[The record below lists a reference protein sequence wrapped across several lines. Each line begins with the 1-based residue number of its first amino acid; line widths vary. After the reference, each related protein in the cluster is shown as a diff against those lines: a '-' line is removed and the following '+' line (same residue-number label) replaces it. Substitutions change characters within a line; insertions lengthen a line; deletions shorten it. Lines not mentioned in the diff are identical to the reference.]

1 MKKTDIAARLR
12 CGAAPAIVAAALLFP
27 AAAFAQEADDAAD
40 NQAIV
45 VTGSRI
51 ARPDLDQ
58 ASPISVI
65 SNEVIKFKGSAN
77 IENVLNDLPQ
87 VTGDTTSASNN
98 PGGGVA
104 TVNLRHLGPQR
115 TLVLVNGRRYLSYD
129 TSQIVDLNT
138 VPTALIERVDV
149 VTGGRSAVY
158 GSDAIAGVVNFVLKK
173 DFEGVQLDGN
183 TGLSSRGD
191 GKYWDVSG
199 TAGHNFG
206 DGRGNITAH
215 VGYTKREALF
225 AGARNFSRNAMVD
238 GNDGTFFFGGS
249 GQVPQGRVGIG
260 GKAYTFDRS
269 GNASLYNA
277 AKDAYNYAPANY
289 LQVPQERFLASVS
302 ANYEFSDAFK
312 PYVEAQFVHNKV
324 SNELAPTPL
333 SNSTPFGTGAD
344 AGSLGAIRLHAY
356 SPFFSPSTQALLA
369 AQDTD
374 GDGYVNA
381 TSYGFRTLGIGAR
394 HELDDRKA
402 YRFVAGA
409 TGDLGG
415 GWNYDA
421 YYMRAHTKN
430 VQSQSGN
437 VNLTNFLSAIT
448 TGFKDPVTGAIS
460 GLPNGGALVCAN
472 GAAGCVPANMFGL
485 GNLSTD
491 AANYLSVDAVNRE
504 KYTSQVA
511 SLAITNSSIADL
523 GAGGIGVAFGA
534 EYRKEKGSTN
544 PDAILATGNVG
555 GFNPQAPTV
564 GAYHVFE
571 LFAETNVPLLADK
584 PGVEKLELN
593 GAARYS
599 DYSNAV
605 GSVFTWS
612 AGLMYEPVKGLSFRG
627 QYQRAIRGPSVYELY
642 LGQTVSFDGAN
653 DPCATAAAASA
664 GKLHDLC
671 LAGGVPAARLG
682 DATLADSNTVNPP
695 TVINGNSSLR
705 EEKSK
710 TWTIGAVLAPTILRG
725 FSATVDLYNIDITGY
740 ISRLGQN
747 NLFQACYVYG
757 LSDYCGGL
765 SRNSTGEVE
774 RIVDTNLNS
783 GGLKTRGV
791 DATVSYTVPLGGG
804 DTKLKFDLMGTRL
817 IKWNFTPIMGVPLVN
832 HCAGRF
838 GNSCGNPTP
847 KWKHVFRTTLASGPF
862 IGSVAWRYVG
872 SVRDDDSATTYY
884 LEKAKAQNYFDA
896 SLAVTVDKRFT
907 ISGGVNNMFDKKP
920 PLGASTQNGGNVEQ
934 SNTYPAVYD
943 VMGRY
948 MFIGASVKF

>member
-1 MKKTDIAARLR
+1 MKKTDIAVRLR
-12 CGAAPAIVAAALLFP
+12 SGAAPFIVAAALLSP
-27 AAAFAQEADDAAD
+27 SVASAQQDDEG
-40 NQAIV
+40 QPIV

-51 ARPDLDQ
+51 ARPDLEQ
-58 ASPISVI
+58 SSPISVI

-104 TVNLRHLGPQR
+104 TVNLRNLGAQR

-191 GKYWDVSG
+191 GKYWDMSG
-199 TAGHNFG
+199 TVGHNFG

-215 VGYTKREALF
+215 VGYTKRYSLF
-225 AGARNFSRNAMVD
+225 AGSRSYTRNAMVD
-238 GNDGTFFFGGS
+238 NNDGTFFYGGS
-249 GQVPQGRVGIG
+249 SSVPQGRAKIG
-260 GKAYTFDRS
+260 DTTYSFDS
-269 GNASLYNA
+269 AGNASVYDPA
-277 AKDAYNYAPANY
+277 SDSYNYAPANY
-289 LQVPQERFLASVS
+289 LQVPQQRFIASVS
-302 ANYEFSDAFK
+302 ANYEVSDAFK

-333 SNSTPFGTGAD
+333 SNGTPFGTGAD
-344 AGSLGAIRLHAY
+344 AGSLGAINLHVY
-356 SPFFSPSTQALLA
+356 SPFFSSATQSMLA

-374 GDGYVNA
+374 GDGYVTAN
-381 TSYGFRTLGIGAR
+381 SFGFRTVGIGAR

-448 TGFKDPVTGAIS
+448 TGFKDPVTGVVS
-460 GLPNGGALVCAN
+460 GLPNGGELVCAN
-472 GAAGCVPANMFGL
+472 EAAGCVPANMFGL

-491 AANYLSVDAVNRE
+491 AANYLAVDAVNRE

-511 SLAITNSSIADL
+511 SAVLTNSSIADL
-523 GAGGIGVAFGA
+523 GAGGIGIALGA
-534 EYRKEKGSTN
+534 EYRKEKGSTD
-544 PDAILATGNVG
+544 PDLILATGNVG
-555 GFNPQAPTV
+555 GFNPQAPTT
-564 GAYHVFE
+564 GSYHVFE

-605 GSVFTWS
+605 GKVFTWS
-612 AGLMYEPVKGLSFRG
+612 AGLMYEPIKGISFRG

-642 LGQTVSFDGAN
+642 LGQTVSFDGVN
-653 DPCATAAAASA
+653 DPCSTSDAAAAGA
-664 GKLHDLC
+664 LHDRC
-671 LAGGVPAARLG
+671 LAGGVPASQIGNSALS
-682 DATLADSNTVNPP
+682 DLANPP
-695 TVINGNSSLR
+695 TVINGNADLR

-710 TWTIGAVLAPTILRG
+710 TWTIGAVLAPTLLRG
-725 FSATVDLYNIDITGY
+725 FSATVDFYNIDITGY
-740 ISRLGQN
+740 ISRLGQS

-757 LSDYCGGL
+757 LSDYCSGIT
-765 SRNSTGEVE
+765 RNADGEVE

-783 GGLKTRGV
+783 GGLKTRGIDV
-791 DATVSYTVPLGGG
+791 SASYTLPLGGE
-804 DTKLKFDLMGTRL
+804 TQVKFDFMGTRL
-817 IKWNFTPIMGVPLVN
+817 IKWDFTPIMGVSLVN
-832 HCAGRF
+832 KCAGRF

-847 KWKHVFRTTLASGPF
+847 KWKHVFRTTVSSGPVLGSIAWRY
-862 IGSVAWRYVG
+862 IGSVK
-872 SVRDDDSATTYY
+872 DDDDASTYY
-884 LEKAKAQNYFDA
+884 LEKIKAYNYFDA
-896 SLAVTVDKRFT
+896 SLAVTIDKRFT
-907 ISGGVNNMFDKKP
+907 LSGGVNNMFDKKP
-920 PLGASTQNGGNVEQ
+920 PLGASSQNYGNVEQ

-943 VMGRY
+943 VIGRY
-948 MFIGASVKF
+948 MFVGASVKF